1 MWRSI
6 MKKVL
11 SLLLAIS
18 MIISATLGV
27 SAEELDGL
35 KNDNIDYET
44 EINIIEQQ
52 NNRITKL

>member
-1 MWRSI
+1 

-44 EINIIEQQ
+44 EMKYKLLRIIQV
-52 NNRITKL
+52 I

>member
-1 MWRSI
+1 